1 MGAVRF
7 HFKLYPPGV
16 PGVNG
21 DGLEDTQEA
30 GGASGHIPAHSV
42 NIENKFVSK
51 IIEKIFLTSKP
62 PLFGG
67 FL

>member
-1 MGAVRF
+1 MLVSV
-7 HFKLYPPGV
+7 HFIFCPPGV

-21 DGLEDTQEA
+21 DDLEDTQEA
-30 GGASGHIPAHSV
+30 GDASGHIPAHSV
-42 NIENKFVSK
+42 NIEIKFACK
-51 IIEKIFLTSKP
+51 IIENIFLTSKL